1 MTCWSV
7 WSLPLCRDFEL
18 LAGIKYHVACVVVV
32 VGRGIVVYYKTPR
45 HVVIKRLTTLLY
57 QMLILGNR
65 GSELKDN
72 ATESKNSA
80 DTSRKTAEEIEVCLI
95 TIGKWSKVSYTAR
108 NRHSMAGM
116 IGGPFNIRVQRK
128 SFLKLAIWAS

>member
-72 ATESKNSA
+72 GTESKNSA

-95 TIGKWSKVSYTAR
+95 TIGKMVKGIV
-108 NRHSMAGM
+108 HS
-116 IGGPFNIRVQRK
+116 
-128 SFLKLAIWAS
+128 

>member
-1 MTCWSV
+1 MICWSV

-18 LAGIKYHVACVVVV
+18 LAGIKCHVACIVVA
-32 VGRGIVVYYKTPR
+32 VGRGIIMYYKTPR

-57 QMLILGNR
+57 QLLILGTR

-80 DTSRKTAEEIEVCLI
+80 DTSRKTAEEIEVCLF
-95 TIGKWSKVSYTAR
+95 TTGKWSRYRTQLGIAT
-108 NRHSMAGM
+108 
-116 IGGPFNIRVQRK
+116 PW
-128 SFLKLAIWAS
+128 LE

>member
-1 MTCWSV
+1 M
-7 WSLPLCRDFEL
+7 
-18 LAGIKYHVACVVVV
+18 VA

-45 HVVIKRLTTLLY
+45 DVVIKRLTTLLY
-57 QMLILGNR
+57 QLLILGNR

-80 DTSRKTAEEIEVCLI
+80 DTSRKTAEEIEVCSF

-116 IGGPFNIRVQRK
+116 IGGHLNIRVQRK
-128 SFLKLAIWAS
+128 SFLKLAIRAI